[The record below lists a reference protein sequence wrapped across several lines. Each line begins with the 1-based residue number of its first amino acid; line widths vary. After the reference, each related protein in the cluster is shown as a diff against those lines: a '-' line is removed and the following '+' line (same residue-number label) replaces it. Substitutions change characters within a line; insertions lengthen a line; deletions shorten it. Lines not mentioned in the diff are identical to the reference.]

1 MKLTSDSGGQTFYEV
16 PSLANRRNQSLYLID
31 TKDNY
36 TMGIIKPIDR
46 LSRYTEQ
53 DQIQEESLSLYTLFH
68 LFKKG

>member
-1 MKLTSDSGGQTFYEV
+1 M
-16 PSLANRRNQSLYLID
+16 ID

>member
-1 MKLTSDSGGQTFYEV
+1 
-16 PSLANRRNQSLYLID
+16 
-31 TKDNY
+31 
-36 TMGIIKPIDR
+36 MGIIKPIDR